1 MSAVPHPHPISTAYA
16 DAWRARTRRWT
27 LRRLVRIVVYALVG
41 FALAIA
47 AATTLPTLFGFQSF
61 AVLSGSME
69 PAIGTGDVVVVRT
82 IAPLDARPGDVVTF
96 RSPENPG
103 KLVTHRA
110 TSIRATGETVT
121 FVTRGD
127 ANTGVERWSIASGGT
142 IGKVEYRIPKL
153 GYVTNRVGSRFGRV
167 AFLVLPALLLAV
179 SELRRIWS
187 AEPNGEGDA
196 GPE

>member
-1 MSAVPHPHPISTAYA
+1 MSSVPHPTPLSAAYA
-16 DAWRARTRRWT
+16 DAWRAKTRRWT
-27 LRRLVRIVVYALVG
+27 LRRLTRIVVYAFAG

-61 AVLSGSME
+61 AVLSGSMQ

-82 IAPLDARPGDVVTF
+82 IAPLDAKIGDVVTF

-110 TSIRATGETVT
+110 TSIQASGETVT
-121 FVTRGD
+121 FVTKGD
-127 ANTGVERWSIASGGT
+127 ANTGIERWSIAAGGT

-153 GYVTNRVGSRFGRV
+153 GYVTNRVGSRFGRF
-167 AFLVLPALLLAV
+167 AFLVLPALVLAV
-179 SELRRIWS
+179 SELRRIWRT
-187 AEPNGEGDA
+187 EPKGHGDA
-196 GPE
+196 DPE